1 MDDLEVW
8 EKYPEYRIFHNKL
21 WLAEMMN
28 LHCGP
33 SGIPVP
39 YDDYYCVRPIYNLLG
54 MGVGAQ
60 KKLLKKG
67 ETVQPGYFWCEW
79 LEGDHI
85 SVDFYKKGKKWVQ
98 GPTYIAIKHP
108 DDPLYKFR
116 AWKRIDKKI
125 PFPPMY
131 ELQHLENIK
140 NLNFEAIGDTIIE
153 IHLRHNPNPVEYSEF
168 IPIWHSEYDGMDHTS
183 FLTAGYKFI
192 EAVEDGG
199 GHLGD
204 IRLGFYCK

>member
-1 MDDLEVW
+1 MDDIEVW
-8 EKYPEYRIFHNKL
+8 QKYPEYRIFHNKL
-21 WLAEMMN
+21 WLAEISK

-54 MGVGAQ
+54 MGVGAE

-79 LEGDHI
+79 LEGEHI
-85 SVDFYKKGKKWVQ
+85 TVDFYKKDDKWIQ
-98 GPTYIAIKHP
+98 GPTYVAVKSP
-108 DDPLYKFR
+108 EDPLYKFT
-116 AWKRIDKKI
+116 AWKRTNQKI

-131 ELQHLENIK
+131 QIQHLEKIK
-140 NLNFEAIGDTIIE
+140 HLNFEAIGDIIIE
-153 IHLRHNPNPVEYSEF
+153 IHLRHNPNPVEYNEF
-168 IPIWHSEYDGMDHTS
+168 VPIWHSDYDTIDHNA
-183 FLTAGYKFI
+183 FLIAGYKFV

-199 GHLGD
+199 RHLGD
-204 IRLGFYCK
+204 IRLGFYCM